1 MNKLFDPY
9 TWKFNQTG
17 LAEKRS
23 KEYCSKYGNGQS
35 TTHDPT
41 VKAIL
46 YYATA
51 MRDFSVSAIGT
62 YDTNNVVEVH
72 YGGKTK
78 VAIYSTATKR
88 FLACDLTNGVP
99 TSYKLGKNGEDG
111 SELLFAEFRLHI
123 SSERMVRTAQSFC
136 LQ

>member
-23 KEYCSKYGNGQS
+23 KEYCSKYGNGQA

-41 VKAIL
+41 VRAIL

-51 MRDFSVSAIGT
+51 KRDFSVSAIDI
-62 YDTNNVVEVH
+62 YD
-72 YGGKTK
+72 K
-78 VAIYSTATKR
+78 I
-88 FLACDLTNGVP
+88 P
-99 TSYKLGKNGEDG
+99 TCTRVIKQPQLCTVN
-111 SELLFAEFRLHI
+111 R
-123 SSERMVRTAQSFC
+123 
-136 LQ
+136 

>member
-62 YDTNNVVEVH
+62 YDSVFNR
-72 YGGKTK
+72 
-78 VAIYSTATKR
+78 IPCC
-88 FLACDLTNGVP
+88 F
-99 TSYKLGKNGEDG
+99 LGKCP
-111 SELLFAEFRLHI
+111 LHQI
-123 SSERMVRTAQSFC
+123 F
-136 LQ
+136 